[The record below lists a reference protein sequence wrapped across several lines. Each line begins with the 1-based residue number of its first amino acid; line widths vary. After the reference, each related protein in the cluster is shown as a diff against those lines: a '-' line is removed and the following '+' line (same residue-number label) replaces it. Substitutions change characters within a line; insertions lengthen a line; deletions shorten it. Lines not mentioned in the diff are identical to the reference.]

1 MINDLDQFYLNL
13 EEPTQGC
20 MMALRDV
27 LLSID
32 DNITPEWKYRLPF
45 FYYKG
50 KMLAYLWKDKKTQEP
65 YIGIA
70 NGGVIDHPRLEQ
82 GDRKRMKIF
91 RVNPNEDIPVEDI
104 REVIAL
110 AIQVNAR

>member
-13 EEPTQGC
+13 EEPAQGC
-20 MMALRDV
+20 MIALRDV

-32 DNITPEWKYRLPF
+32 DDITPEWKYRLPF

-50 KMLAYLWKDKKTQEP
+50 KMLAYLWKDKLTQEP

-70 NGGVIDHPRLEQ
+70 NGGAIDHPCLEQ

-91 RVNPNEDIPVEDI
+91 RVDPNQDIPVDDI

-110 AIQVNAR
+110 AIKVSTR